1 MQEPFRSFSRR
12 CDTHGAGTRAV
23 FYVPVRVML
32 MLRSGGVCHTHNAS
46 EGHSGKV
53 AERYVQKVDP
63 GRAYHT
69 IESSSP

>member
-1 MQEPFRSFSRR
+1 M
-12 CDTHGAGTRAV
+12 

-53 AERYVQKVDP
+53 AERYVQKVD
-63 GRAYHT
+63 RTCIRYHV
-69 IESSSP
+69 ESSSLVAEKK